1 MQMNTQSRLS
11 GLGAV
16 LLQQNT
22 AYKQLAGQ
30 EQEQESVKAN
40 LRSCHTLLEGKNEGI
55 IHETGVIP
63 ADKSSS
69 FLGLVN
75 GQISFLACGA
85 GMESAWREGRKK
97 VWSHGSL
104 QGNNPTA
111 RSARTVNHPMARR
124 SMEWNQ
130 WRRIGWV
137 IAGVWWAGICG
148 CKTLFPWT
156 VLPNPGSEGNE
167 KGRLM
172 SSQIGPPAPFP
183 TLTDFASYPSRPGDV
198 VRRADGNAWSSGPTP
213 AEGPIASEYPPGGEA
228 DSPFPGRSDG
238 ELPAEKGRGRLENWP
253 VWPVSSAAAALST
266 AQDPPLLAAVRA
278 HVEGKPE
285 RALEALAMLEAEN
298 QDFVLALLPI
308 LSGGATTRWREEAHA
323 AAELVGQLQALT
335 DRLEKYAALRLG
347 TVAFCHP
354 VHGYRRYEPWPANT
368 PYRPGDLAQLYIEVR
383 NIGGQPSRG
392 PRGESWLIQVQAS
405 VVIRDA
411 HGQTVSMPDP
421 LDRRRRVP
429 VMRFE
434 EKRYTRGPVRDYYLL
449 CAFPVPEQPG
459 VYTATVEV
467 SDAAGRRS
475 EPSSAVEFRVAGP

>member
-1 MQMNTQSRLS
+1 
-11 GLGAV
+11 
-16 LLQQNT
+16 
-22 AYKQLAGQ
+22 
-30 EQEQESVKAN
+30 
-40 LRSCHTLLEGKNEGI
+40 
-55 IHETGVIP
+55 
-63 ADKSSS
+63 
-69 FLGLVN
+69 
-75 GQISFLACGA
+75 
-85 GMESAWREGRKK
+85 
-97 VWSHGSL
+97 
-104 QGNNPTA
+104 
-111 RSARTVNHPMARR
+111 
-124 SMEWNQ
+124 MEWNQ
-130 WRRIGWV
+130 WRRISLV
-137 IAGVWWAGICG
+137 IAGLWWASVCG
-148 CKTLFPWT
+148 CKTLFPW
-156 VLPNPGSEGNE
+156 
-167 KGRLM
+167 
-172 SSQIGPPAPFP
+172 PAPFAVDDGNKKGQDKKSQGVSP
-183 TLTDFASYPSRPGDV
+183 PEGPAASSPPVTDFASYPSRPGEV
-198 VRRADGNAWSSGPTP
+198 VRRTDITVWPSSQPLPT
-213 AEGPIASEYPPGGEA
+213 EGPSTTEHPNRGTAAQQATETSPPP
-228 DSPFPGRSDG
+228 SSRTVG
-238 ELPAEKGRGRLENWP
+238 ELPAQPGPSHRENWT
-253 VWPVSSAAAALST
+253 VWPVSSPAAAFT
-266 AQDPPLLAAVRA
+266 AAPDPPLLAAVRA

-308 LSGGATTRWREEAHA
+308 LSSGAATRWREDAQA

-392 PRGESWLIQVQAS
+392 PRGESWLIQVQAA

-411 HGQTVSMPDP
+411 HGQPVSMPDP
-421 LDRRRRVP
+421 SDRRRRGP

-475 EPSSAVEFRVAGP
+475 GPSAAVEFRVAGP